1 MRQSAGRYYGPDP
14 YLVLISMQCDNPTV
28 EAVASEKLIKPHPL
42 GTFAVFAAIFL
53 VTFLPSFLVR
63 FGLLDDYYILDLT
76 LSKGAWCPEIVGNM
90 MAQGRP
96 LNLPFI
102 AAAFSPLHG
111 IGDIVY
117 LRIIATLG
125 IALLATLFFR
135 HSMHVGWNRA
145 QSFALSLLVFSQLP
159 FQVLSGWGL
168 VGFLGAIRIPLAYVS
183 YFLAKYTAE
192 KPVKSPGFAGM
203 YLATLLSL
211 TAAMAMHQTAAM
223 FFWIAMAQD
232 ALSPR
237 RWDMNR
243 KLLAV
248 VFTTFG
254 AACSIEL
261 LISLFGKKNYAEY
274 LIQDRKD
281 LTLDPLQKLI
291 WFFNE
296 PLNSC
301 LNFNN
306 LDASLLVAIGV
317 AAVIIA
323 GLSFFLPKLAPQ
335 NLLKQRVLLLLV
347 LPFLCYTPNLIVA
360 ESWASYRTLYAL
372 STLMVLYLFCAI
384 QGLGAKLSLSNR
396 AITLIL
402 FLAALLN
409 LFCANRSVATYIA
422 EPQAKELE
430 LVRYRL
436 QNAESTK
443 ALKHL
448 EEQVQPPKGKGP
460 FDMWKYDK
468 QTLLPNY
475 EDVIAPAAF
484 YDEFGRTS
492 SSRPFVG
499 KAMVH
504 LLLRE
509 KNAK

>member
-1 MRQSAGRYYGPDP
+1 MCQSAERYHGPDP
-14 YLVLISMQCDNPTV
+14 YLVLISMQCDNPTA
-28 EAVASEKLIKPHPL
+28 EAAASEKVIKPHPL
-42 GTFAVFAAIFL
+42 GTFAIFAAIFL
-53 VTFLPSFLVR
+53 ITFLPSYLAR

-76 LSKGAWCPEIVGNM
+76 LTKGAFCPEIIGNM

-117 LRIIATLG
+117 LRVIATLG

-145 QSFALSLLVFSQLP
+145 QSLALSLLVFSQLP
-159 FQVLSGWGL
+159 FQVLAGWGL
-168 VGFLGAIRIPLAYVS
+168 VGFLGAFRIPLAYVS

-192 KPVKSPGFAGM
+192 KPVKSLGFAGM
-203 YLATLLSL
+203 YLATLLCL

-232 ALSPR
+232 ALSPK
-237 RWDMNR
+237 RWEMSG
-243 KLLAV
+243 KLLNV
-248 VFTTFG
+248 IFTTFG
-254 AACSIEL
+254 SACCIEL

-281 LTLDPLQKLI
+281 LTLDPLQKLV
-291 WFFNE
+291 WFFAE

-306 LDASLLVAIGV
+306 LNASFLVAIGF
-317 AAVIIA
+317 AALIIA
-323 GLSFFLPKLAPQ
+323 GLTLFVRKLEPK
-335 NLLKQRVLLLLV
+335 NLLKQRVLLLLA

-372 STLMVLYLFCAI
+372 STLMVIYLFCAI
-384 QGLGAKLSLSNR
+384 QGIGAKLSLSSR
-396 AITLIL
+396 AITLTL

-409 LFCANRSVATYIA
+409 LFCANRSIATYIA

-436 QNAESTK
+436 QNENSSE

-448 EEQVQPPKGKGP
+448 EEQMQPPKGKGP
-460 FDMWKYDK
+460 FDMWNYDK
-468 QTLLPNY
+468 ETMLPSWD
-475 EDVIAPAAF
+475 DVIAPAAF

-509 KNAK
+509 NAGK